1 MRQIIIGIGGVT
13 NGGKTTLANKVY
25 EHIPNTFI
33 ISQDKYFKDE
43 SLVAVDS
50 SGFKQYDVI
59 DALDMDSMMLDIESW
74 RKDPRSF
81 LKINE
86 LKNPPNFKD
95 STEVRDDVYILIIE
109 GFLLFNYKPL
119 NDLFDRR
126 YYLQVPYEVC
136 KKRRCTR
143 VYVPPDPPGYFD
155 GHVWPMYVKNRKEME
170 ATGSALIYLDGTK
183 MRDELFSIVH
193 EEIMIE
199 IQKLAGKTLEND

>member
-109 GFLLFNYKPL
+109 GFLLFNY
-119 NDLFDRR
+119 N
-126 YYLQVPYEVC
+126 
-136 KKRRCTR
+136 TR